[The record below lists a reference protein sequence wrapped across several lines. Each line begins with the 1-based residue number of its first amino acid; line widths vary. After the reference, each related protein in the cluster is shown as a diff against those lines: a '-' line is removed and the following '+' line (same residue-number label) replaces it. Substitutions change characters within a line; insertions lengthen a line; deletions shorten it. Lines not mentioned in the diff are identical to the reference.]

1 VQASA
6 AILHEEFTASL
17 LALFGISVPQWN
29 IAAAIHKPAF
39 VIP

>member
-1 VQASA
+1 MKN
-6 AILHEEFTASL
+6 LPASL